1 MNESQ
6 TAVNKDYKNRYSLVN
21 LAVATHTNPAALVA
35 VMMEYITQ
43 HEKDEEYVKHVFGST
58 IVFEKK
64 DGIPHK
70 AITILPSPIGNQV
83 IDFTFN
89 EAVQQDLLKLIN
101 ENIQR
106 HKK

>member
-1 MNESQ
+1 MSD
-6 TAVNKDYKNRYSLVN
+6 TAVDANYKKKYSLVQ
-21 LAVATHTNPAALVA
+21 LALQTGTNPAALVA
-35 VMMEYITQ
+35 VIMDYISQ
-43 HEKDEEYVKHVFGST
+43 HEKDDGYVKHVFDAT

-70 AITILPSPIGNQV
+70 AITLVPSPLGNQV

-89 EAVQQDLLKLIN
+89 EAVQQDLLELIK
-101 ENIQR
+101 ENKRQ